1 MEGELTVDTEPL
13 SDTDEEAERVF
24 VGLIRDAP
32 VWKRLAMTSELTVT
46 CRLLALADLRRRYPT
61 ADEDELRRRVAA
73 RLLPRED
80 VIRAFGWDPEEHGY

>member
-1 MEGELTVDTEPL
+1 MLPL
-13 SDTDEEAERVF
+13 SDTDEETERVF
-24 VGLIRDAP
+24 VRLIRDAP
-32 VWKRLAMTSELTVT
+32 VWKRLTIASELSRT

-80 VIRAFGWDPEEHGY
+80 VIRA